1 MAPSSAL
8 PGRQEPNTT
17 SAMQIQPRPLI
28 MPKKKELK
36 ADMVRKAPP
45 IAISALPAMTAPMRI
60 AVTEM
65 PCASTAEGFSPAA
78 RTARPSGVR

>member
-8 PGRQEPNTT
+8 PGRHEPKTT
-17 SAMQIQPRPLI
+17 SAMAIQPRPLTI
-28 MPKKKELK
+28 SKKNELK

-45 IAISALPAMTAPMRI
+45 IAISALPAITAPMRMP
-60 AVTEM
+60 VTEM
-65 PCASTAEGFSPAA
+65 PCASTADGFSPAA